1 MKMKIN
7 CLLWTDFT
15 TCTSVFIVE
24 FGQVSAGWEA
34 KGGETKQVKST
45 KIYFNIFNETVFLF
59 FCFICLLKISNR
71 KATVSKETIGFDV

>member
-1 MKMKIN
+1 MKIN
-7 CLLWTDFT
+7 CLRWTDFT

-34 KGGETKQVKST
+34 KSGETKQVRSA
-45 KIYFNIFNETVFLF
+45 KIYFNIFNETVFV
-59 FCFICLLKISNR
+59 FCFICLLKILNR